1 MAISA
6 KKGQAETCPYPQKE
20 GKMKTYIEYHEIPSG
35 QEKSYRT
42 CALLQKIMAA
52 WIRADAE

>member
-20 GKMKTYIEYHEIPSG
+20 AKMKTYLYNTTKLYLVKQKADPMPSSTRPSR
-35 QEKSYRT
+35 QRS
-42 CALLQKIMAA
+42 
-52 WIRADAE
+52 

>member
-20 GKMKTYIEYHEIPSG
+20 AKMKTYLYNTTKLQLVNQKTPDPTPS
-35 QEKSYRT
+35 STR
-42 CALLQKIMAA
+42 LLRQGL
-52 WIRADAE
+52 